1 MAIKKTAK
9 MSAAPKK
16 VVAKK
21 VVAKKADPG
30 KGFVAKA
37 KDAMMSIGKVKYT
50 GKPSSDAKKAAYYGT
65 EMRKANSDFN
75 KASKSSKSTTPEQK
89 AYLEKTNKRVMQM
102 SDSTKKYTQKSL
114 NQIRGKKP

>member
-16 VVAKK
+16 VAAK

-37 KDAMMSIGKVKYT
+37 KDTMMSMGKVKYT

-75 KASKSSKSTTPEQK
+75 KASKSSKNTTPEQK